1 MTALTPSSAVPL
13 AAQSRDE
20 PEPYSLPARITSGV
34 PCSRYFSDASKIVV
48 TGLSSWV
55 RSTVKPPSVPGAS
68 WLRSRMFAKVPRIIT
83 SWLPRRE
90 P

>member
-1 MTALTPSSAVPL
+1 MPF

-20 PEPYSLPARITSGV
+20 PEPYSLPDRTTSGV
-34 PCSRYFSDASKIVV
+34 PASRYFSDASKTVV
-48 TGLSSWV
+48 TSPPPSPD
-55 RSTVKPPSVPGAS
+55 RSRVKPPSVPGAS
-68 WLRSRMFAKVPRIIT
+68 WLRSRMLAKVPRIIT

>member
-1 MTALTPSSAVPL
+1 MPL

-20 PEPYSLPARITSGV
+20 PEPYSLPASTTSGV
-34 PCSRYFSDASKIVV
+34 PFSRYFSEASKTVV
-48 TGLSSWV
+48 TSPSS
-55 RSTVKPPSVPGAS
+55 VKSRVNPPSVPGAS
-68 WLRSRMFAKVPRIIT
+68 WLRSRMLAKVPRIIT